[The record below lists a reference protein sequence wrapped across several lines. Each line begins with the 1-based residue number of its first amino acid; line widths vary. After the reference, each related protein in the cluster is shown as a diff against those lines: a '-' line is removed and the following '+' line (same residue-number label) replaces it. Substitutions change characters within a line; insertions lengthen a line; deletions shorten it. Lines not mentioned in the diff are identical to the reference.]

1 MLNIEE
7 KLKGLPDASGVYI
20 MYDAEGTV
28 IYVGKAVVLKN
39 RVRQY
44 FYQSGNKTEKV
55 MKMMQRVADFKYIIT
70 STERDALALES
81 NLIKK
86 HWPQYNILLK
96 DDKSHPYIKINMKAD
111 WPALEITRRI
121 KSDGARYFG
130 PFIGGVRAKEII
142 ELIKSAYP
150 VRACAVKLGKTPKN
164 HRECLNYHMHL
175 CSAPCTGRVS
185 ADEYRAIMEKAAAFL
200 NGHDEVIE
208 QTLREK
214 MLAAAEREEF
224 EYAARCRDHLAML
237 EKLKERTITA
247 LPKNINLDIFACAS
261 SGLHTVV
268 SVLIVRGGKALGC
281 DNFPVSDATL
291 SEAQA
296 VGEFISRYYGAKAL
310 PPPEIITAVQP
321 EGAAALAQWLSE
333 IAGGV
338 KVNFLVPKQGVR
350 KQLLDTA
357 AANAH
362 DYLEKSLDE
371 IKRKEDFTLGAVLQ
385 LQKLLNL
392 KRTPNRIECF
402 DISNISGI
410 DKVAS
415 MVVFVGG
422 EASKKDYRRFKIRT
436 VEGADDF
443 ASMKEVLRRRLL
455 HIKAEHSGDGGD
467 CQANFPIPPDLIV
480 VDGGKGQLSSAYAAM
495 AELGLDYAM
504 IGLAKREEEIFTV
517 GESEAVVLDKRCNAL
532 KLLQRVRDEAHR
544 FAITYHR
551 KVRDK
556 NFTGQFKKNLKLKT

>member
-70 STERDALALES
+70 SSERDALALES

-111 WPALEITRRI
+111 YPALEITRRI
-121 KSDGARYFG
+121 KSDGAKYFG
-130 PFIGGVRAKEII
+130 PYFNGVRAKEII
-142 ELIKSAYP
+142 ELVKSAYP

-185 ADEYRAIMEKAAAFL
+185 KDEYRGIMEKAAAFL

-224 EYAARCRDHLAML
+224 EYAARCRDHLAMV
-237 EKLKERTITA
+237 EKLRERTITA

-268 SVLIVRGGKALGC
+268 SVFIVRGGKALGC
-281 DNFPVSDATL
+281 DNFPVSDASL
-291 SEAQA
+291 SQAQA

-310 PPPEIITAVQP
+310 PPPEIITAVRT
-321 EGAAALAQWLSE
+321 EGEAALEQWLSE
-333 IAGGV
+333 IAGGGHHIKFV
-338 KVNFLVPKQGVR
+338 VPVQGIR

-392 KRTPNRIECF
+392 AKTPNRIECF

-415 MVVFVGG
+415 MVVFTGG
-422 EASKKDYRRFKIRT
+422 EASKKDYRRFKIKT

-455 HIKAEHSGDGGD
+455 HIATQGDS
-467 CQANFPIPPDLIV
+467 FPLAPDLIV
-480 VDGGKGQLSSAYAAM
+480 VDGGKGQLSSARAAM
-495 AELGLDYAM
+495 TELGLDYAM

-517 GESEAVVLDKRCNAL
+517 GASEPVVLDKRCNAL

-544 FAITYHR
+544 FAVTYHR
-551 KVRDK
+551 KVREN
-556 NFTGQFKKNLKLKT
+556 NFKGQFKKNLKLKT